1 MTMGFIVAAALLPLA
16 YRWYAGRR
24 AAPQSRITSLH
35 VAVGLVVALA
45 AFVHALMAVMS
56 LGTAQAIGAG
66 NLGLALGGIAV
77 FVLMAHV
84 GIGLQ
89 LRRPKLRD
97 RPAMRAKHR
106 FTALTIVSFAVAHT
120 ILVWAN
126 R

>member
-1 MTMGFIVAAALLPLA
+1 MVFIVVAAFLPLG
-16 YRWYAGRR
+16 YRWYNGRR
-24 AAPQSRITSLH
+24 AAPQSRPISLH
-35 VAVGLVVALA
+35 VAVGVVVALT
-45 AFVHALMAVMS
+45 AFAHALFAVLS

-84 GIGLQ
+84 GIGFQ

-97 RPAMRAKHR
+97 RPALRAKHR
-106 FTALTIVSFAVAHT
+106 ITALTIASFAVAHT
-120 ILVWAN
+120 VIVFWN

>member
-1 MTMGFIVAAALLPLA
+1 MGFIVVAALLPLG

-24 AAPQSRITSLH
+24 AAPQSRVTAFH
-35 VAVGLVVALA
+35 VAVGVVVALV
-45 AFVHALMAVMS
+45 AFVHALMAVLS

-97 RPAMRAKHR
+97 RPATRAKHR
-106 FTALTIVSFAVAHT
+106 FTALTIAAFAVLHT
-120 ILVWAN
+120 ISIWAN